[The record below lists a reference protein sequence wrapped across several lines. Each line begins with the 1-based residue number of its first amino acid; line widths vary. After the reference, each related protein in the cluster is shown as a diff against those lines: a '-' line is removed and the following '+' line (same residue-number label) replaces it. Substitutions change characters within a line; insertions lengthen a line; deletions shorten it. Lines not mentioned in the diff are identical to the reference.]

1 MFPEQQ
7 KEVCLKK
14 SENKDFM
21 CFDSLQV
28 GSSFSNHKSVEES
41 QDTIGHH
48 RRELMKEQSIC
59 LPAPTPPLPSITA
72 AILAL
77 ILWFQWLHFLS
88 AHSHPLLQKVSLS
101 MTQNSPRLCSL
112 LCFEQSPFGLLSRVF
127 CSVT

>member
-1 MFPEQQ
+1 
-7 KEVCLKK
+7 
-14 SENKDFM
+14 M